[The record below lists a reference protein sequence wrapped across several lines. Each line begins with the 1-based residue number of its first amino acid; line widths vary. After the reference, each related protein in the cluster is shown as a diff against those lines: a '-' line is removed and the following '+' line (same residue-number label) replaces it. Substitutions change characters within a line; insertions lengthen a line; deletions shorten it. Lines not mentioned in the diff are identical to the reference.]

1 MKNVMRSTGAALLVL
16 SSPAALAAQEGG
28 GWDRLFA
35 VDWGLS
41 FWTVLTFG
49 ALLFVLTRFAWK
61 PLLGALDAREASI
74 RATIEDARRLKEE
87 GEALAAENRQQLAEA
102 RRNAQQIIAESREAA
117 DRVRKEI
124 EEQARAEGQALL
136 ERARREIERERDSA
150 IEALRKE
157 SVELALS
164 AASRLIQRN
173 LDSES
178 DRALVMDYLNQL
190 EKRQGA
196 QA

>member
-1 MKNVMRSTGAALLVL
+1 MKNLKRTAAVLALVAWPTAL
-16 SSPAALAAQEGG
+16 SAQDAS
-28 GWDRLFA
+28 GWDRLFS

-61 PLLGALDAREASI
+61 PLLSALDAREARI

-87 GEALAAENRQQLAEA
+87 SETLLEENRLQLAEA
-102 RRNAQQIIAESREAA
+102 RREAQRIVAESREAA
-117 DRVRKEI
+117 ERVRKDI
-124 EEQARAEGQALL
+124 EEKARLEGQTLL
-136 ERARREIERERDSA
+136 ERARRDIEHERDAA

-164 AASRLIQRN
+164 AASKLIQRN

-178 DRALVMDYLNQL
+178 DRALVMDYLSRIS
-190 EKRQGA
+190 KSQGA
-196 QA
+196 EA